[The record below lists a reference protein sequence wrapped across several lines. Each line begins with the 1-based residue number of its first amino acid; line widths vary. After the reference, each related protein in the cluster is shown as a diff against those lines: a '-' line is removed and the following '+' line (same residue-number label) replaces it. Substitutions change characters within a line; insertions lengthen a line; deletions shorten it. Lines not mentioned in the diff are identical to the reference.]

1 MNWTVIDNANQT
13 EIKIIKGI
21 IPWSNFPGKIESFDP
36 GSPKKYLIG
45 PDLVIS
51 HDTTNVANV
60 DSNSTTG
67 NDPEKSRR
75 IRECRMS

>member
-13 EIKIIKGI
+13 KIKRIKGI
-21 IPWSNFPGKIESFDP
+21 IESFDP

-60 DSNSTTG
+60 DSNNTTG
-67 NDPEKSRR
+67 NDPKKNRR
-75 IRECRMS
+75 IRECRIS